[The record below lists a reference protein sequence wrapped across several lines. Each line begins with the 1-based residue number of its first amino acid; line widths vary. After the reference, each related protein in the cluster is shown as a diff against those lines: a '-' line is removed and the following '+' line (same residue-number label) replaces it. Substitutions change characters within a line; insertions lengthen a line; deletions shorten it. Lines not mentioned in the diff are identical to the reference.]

1 VEFGQ
6 VTTAKLDERGWPQ
19 MSRSAIPSSVRSL
32 PFDQVANALTETR
45 VNVSAAARS
54 LGVPPGDL
62 RRALAIVRPLLDLV
76 VEIEEQRIDKAVSNL
91 DAMLD
96 SANDGL
102 RKEGSLFVL
111 RQHKRAVDRGWRQP
125 DAEVNV
131 NANVRMETV
140 RIVWRDGTHVAD
152 IECPVSELP
161 RTIEHDPDERARIDA
176 ERAAART
183 DADEERRRQGDHD
196 SH

>member
-1 VEFGQ
+1 M
-6 VTTAKLDERGWPQ
+6 TAPAKTDANGWPQ

-62 RRALAIVRPLLDLV
+62 RRVLAIVRPLLDLV

-96 SANDGL
+96 SENDGL
-102 RKEGSLFVL
+102 RKESSLFVL

-125 DAEVNV
+125 DAEVIM
-131 NANVRMETV
+131 NANVRMETT
-140 RIVWRDGTHVAD
+140 RIYWA
-152 IECPVSELP
+152 
-161 RTIEHDPDERARIDA
+161 
-176 ERAAART
+176 
-183 DADEERRRQGDHD
+183 
-196 SH
+196 

>member
-1 VEFGQ
+1 
-6 VTTAKLDERGWPQ
+6 
-19 MSRSAIPSSVRSL
+19 MSSKAIPSSVRSL

-54 LGVPPGDL
+54 LGVPPADL

-96 SANDGL
+96 SENDGL
-102 RKEGSLFVL
+102 RKESSLFVL
-111 RQHKRAVDRGWRQP
+111 RSHKRAVSRGFRQP
-125 DAEVNV
+125 DEANVNV
-131 NANVRMETV
+131 NVATIPVRTQYK
-140 RIVWRDGTHVAD
+140 WADGTIIAD
-152 IECPVSELP
+152 IIEQQPISSVTP
-161 RTIEHDPDERARIDA
+161 PMIEHDPAERARVDE
-176 ERAAART
+176 ERRQIAA

-196 SH
+196 LD

>member
-1 VEFGQ
+1 M
-6 VTTAKLDERGWPQ
+6 TAPAKTDANGWPQ

-76 VEIEEQRIDKAVSNL
+76 VEIEEQRIDKAIGNL

-96 SANDGL
+96 SENGGL
-102 RKEGSLFVL
+102 RKESSLFVL
-111 RQHKRAVDRGWRQP
+111 RSHRRAASRGFRQP
-125 DAEVNV
+125 DMEVNI
-131 NANVRMETV
+131 NADAREQHT
-140 RIVWRDGTHVAD
+140 IVTWGTGEVIA
-152 IECPVSELP
+152 EWGKPPPL
-161 RTIEHDPDERARIDA
+161 IEHDPDERARPDA

-183 DADEERRRQGDHD
+183 DADEERCPQGDD
-196 SH
+196 NPR

>member
-1 VEFGQ
+1 
-6 VTTAKLDERGWPQ
+6 VTTPVKLDERGWPQ

-96 SANDGL
+96 SENDGL
-102 RKEGSLFVL
+102 RKESSLFVL
-111 RQHKRAVDRGWRQP
+111 RTHKRAVSRGFRQP

-131 NANVRMETV
+131 NANVQMETV
-140 RIVWRDGTHVAD
+140 RIVWGDGSHVAD
-152 IECPVSELP
+152 MEVPVGTYP
-161 RTIEHDPDERARIDA
+161 NMIEHDPEERARVDEERRQIAA
-176 ERAAART
+176 EAE
-183 DADEERRRQGDHD
+183 EERRRQGDHD
-196 SH
+196 QR

>member
-1 VEFGQ
+1 
-6 VTTAKLDERGWPQ
+6 

-76 VEIEEQRIDKAVSNL
+76 VEIEEQRIDKAISNL

-96 SANDGL
+96 SENDGL
-102 RKEGSLFVL
+102 RKESSLFVL
-111 RQHKRAVDRGWRQP
+111 RSHKRAVSRGFRQP
-125 DAEVNV
+125 DAEVNI
-131 NANVRMETV
+131 NANVQMETV
-140 RIVWRDGTHVAD
+140 SIRSANGEEVARIEVPVGTYPD
-152 IECPVSELP
+152 NRL
-161 RTIEHDPDERARIDA
+161 IEHDPDERARL
-176 ERAAART
+176 
-183 DADEERRRQGDHD
+183 DEERRRQAD
-196 SH
+196 SDPG

>member
-1 VEFGQ
+1 
-6 VTTAKLDERGWPQ
+6 VTTPSKLDERGWPQ

-96 SANDGL
+96 SPNDGL
-102 RKEGSLFVL
+102 RKESSLFVL
-111 RQHKRAVDRGWRQP
+111 RSHKRATARGFRQP
-125 DAEVNV
+125 DEGVNV
-131 NANVRMETV
+131 NVGGALETV
-140 RIVWRDGTHVAD
+140 RITWADGTHVAD
-152 IECPVSELP
+152 MECLASELP
-161 RTIEHDPDERARIDA
+161 RVIEHDPDERARVDEEPQQIAADA
-176 ERAAART
+176 ERRWQ
-183 DADEERRRQGDHD
+183 DD
-196 SH
+196 SR

>member
-1 VEFGQ
+1 M
-6 VTTAKLDERGWPQ
+6 TAPAKLDERGWPQ

-96 SANDGL
+96 SENDGL
-102 RKEGSLFVL
+102 RKESSLFVL
-111 RQHKRAVDRGWRQP
+111 RQHKRATERGWRQP
-125 DAEVNV
+125 DMEVSVNV
-131 NANVRMETV
+131 QKREEHVIYT
-140 RIVWRDGTHVAD
+140 WGDGTVIYDSREHQA
-152 IECPVSELP
+152 PL
-161 RTIEHDPDERARIDA
+161 IEHDPDERARIDA

-183 DADEERRRQGDHD
+183 DADEERRRQGDPD
-196 SH
+196 SG

>member
-1 VEFGQ
+1 
-6 VTTAKLDERGWPQ
+6 VTTHAKLDERGWPQ
-19 MSRSAIPSSVRSL
+19 MSRGAIPSSVRSL

-54 LGVPPGDL
+54 LGIPPGDL

-96 SANDGL
+96 SENDGL
-102 RKEGSLFVL
+102 RKESSLFVL

-125 DAEVNV
+125 DAEVIM
-131 NANVRMETV
+131 NANVRMETT
-140 RIVWRDGTHVAD
+140 RIYWADGTYICDMEV
-152 IECPVSELP
+152 PVSSSRPL
-161 RTIEHDPDERARIDA
+161 IEHDPDERARV
-176 ERAAART
+176 
-183 DADEERRRQGDHD
+183 DED
-196 SH
+196 SPDRGGR

>member
-1 VEFGQ
+1 
-6 VTTAKLDERGWPQ
+6 VTAPAKLDERGWPQ

-96 SANDGL
+96 SENDGL
-102 RKEGSLFVL
+102 RKESSLFVL
-111 RQHKRAVDRGWRQP
+111 RSHKRAVGRGFRQP
-125 DAEVNV
+125 DVDVNLNV
-131 NANVRMETV
+131 NAGETERV
-140 RIVWRDGTHVAD
+140 RIVWRDGTIVTEMD
-152 IECPVSELP
+152 VPKGTYPDPPLID
-161 RTIEHDPDERARIDA
+161 HDPDERARIDA
-176 ERAAART
+176 ERPAARA
-183 DADEERRRQGDHD
+183 DADEERRRQG
-196 SH
+196 SPELG

>member
-1 VEFGQ
+1 
-6 VTTAKLDERGWPQ
+6 
-19 MSRSAIPSSVRSL
+19 MSRGAIPSSVRSL

-102 RKEGSLFVL
+102 RKESSLFVL
-111 RQHKRAVDRGWRQP
+111 RSHKRAVSRGFRQP
-125 DAEVNV
+125 DADMAI

-140 RIVWRDGTHVAD
+140 SIRWGDGQEIARMEV
-152 IECPVSELP
+152 PVNELP
-161 RTIEHDPDERARIDA
+161 PMIEHDPVERARIA
-176 ERAAART
+176 EEREAE
-183 DADEERRRQGDHD
+183 EERRRQGDHD
-196 SH
+196 SR

>member
-1 VEFGQ
+1 
-6 VTTAKLDERGWPQ
+6 VTTPAKLDERGWPQ
-19 MSRSAIPSSVRSL
+19 MSRGAIPSSVRSL

-102 RKEGSLFVL
+102 RKESSLFVL

-125 DAEVNV
+125 DAEVSVNTNV
-131 NANVRMETV
+131 NLVPV
-140 RIVWRDGTHVAD
+140 KYVWGDGTEVATLMVP
-152 IECPVSELP
+152 ENELP
-161 RTIEHDPDERARIDA
+161 PMIEHDPDERARV
-176 ERAAART
+176 
-183 DADEERRRQGDHD
+183 DEERRRIAADAEEERRQQRDPAERT
-196 SH
+196 SNP

>member
-1 VEFGQ
+1 
-6 VTTAKLDERGWPQ
+6 
-19 MSRSAIPSSVRSL
+19 
-32 PFDQVANALTETR
+32 VANALTETR

-102 RKEGSLFVL
+102 RKESSLFVL
-111 RQHKRAVDRGWRQP
+111 RTHKRAVSRGFRQP
-125 DAEVNV
+125 DAELNVNV
-131 NANVRMETV
+131 S
-140 RIVWRDGTHVAD
+140 G
-152 IECPVSELP
+152 ELIT
-161 RTIEHDPDERARIDA
+161 RTICWGDGSRIAEIEATRAEWDLVDRRAGRRTIDGELADADAA
-176 ERAAART
+176 ERTRIEEERRQIAADT
-183 DADEERRRQGDHD
+183 EEERRRQGDHD
-196 SH
+196 PR

>member
-1 VEFGQ
+1 M
-6 VTTAKLDERGWPQ
+6 TTPARLDERGWPQ
-19 MSRSAIPSSVRSL
+19 MSCSAIPSSVRSL

-62 RRALAIVRPLLDLV
+62 RRALAVVRPLLDLV

-96 SANDGL
+96 SENDGL
-102 RKEGSLFVL
+102 RKESSLFVL
-111 RQHKRAVDRGWRQP
+111 RSHKRAVSRGFRQP
-125 DAEVNV
+125 DVDVNV
-131 NANVRMETV
+131 NVGPQQMEKR
-140 RIVWRDGTHVAD
+140 RIVWGDGSVVCD
-152 IECPVSELP
+152 IEVPVGMYPDPPL
-161 RTIEHDPDERARIDA
+161 IEHDPGERARTDA
-176 ERAAART
+176 ERAART

-196 SH
+196 SG